1 MSNPVPRER
10 SSTDLGKQLHPRSLK
25 AAIPRQIV
33 VSLALVSLLS
43 ASLTPR
49 SYSAVQ
55 NQQPGSP
62 QSGNQEFRT
71 VGRGIEHLRI
81 TRGHK
86 SENEATGPWV
96 INLLRVDLKQVDL
109 CIAHALDEGVG
120 LETTS
125 SIAARYSAIAA
136 VNAGFFRTT
145 GTYRGESSG
154 VLVVDGKLISE
165 PIEGRA
171 AFGLI
176 KSSAGAEI
184 IFGHLKFSGYVES
197 VRGRRSAT
205 SGMNRPRGADELIVY
220 TPEFHRTTLTTP
232 DGVEVIVRR
241 TRIIRIRG
249 GEGSSVIPL
258 DGFVISACGSAREW
272 VLANLRV
279 GSVVRLSSKLVPVES
294 EMTDS
299 WKRASFIVGGGP
311 QLIKA
316 GRVAI
321 TFEDEKIAPKFVNDR
336 HPRTAIARLKDGC
349 MLVATVDGRQPE
361 VSAGMS
367 LPELADLLSEFG
379 VSEAINLDGGGST
392 TMVVN
397 GKLVNHPSD
406 QTGERPVSDAI
417 LMLPRRLQQK
427 ERVH

>member
-1 MSNPVPRER
+1 MRKGMLEGKSTWSVERTHVRSFPV
-10 SSTDLGKQLHPRSLK
+10 LG
-25 AAIPRQIV
+25 AIRLV
-33 VSLALVSLLS
+33 VCLALLSLLS
-43 ASLTPR
+43 PNLTR

-55 NQQPGSP
+55 NQQPGK
-62 QSGNQEFRT
+62 QESGNQEFQR

-81 TRGHK
+81 IRGHK
-86 SENEATGPWV
+86 SESEVTGPWV
-96 INLLRVDLKQVDL
+96 INLLRVDLRQVD
-109 CIAHALDEGVG
+109 CRIAHALDEGLG

-125 SIAARYSAIAA
+125 SIASRYGASVA
-136 VNAGFFRTT
+136 VNTGFFRTT

-154 VLVVDGKLISE
+154 VLVLDGKLISE

-171 AFGLI
+171 AFGLT

-197 VRGRRSAT
+197 VRGRRLAI
-205 SGMNRPRGADELIVY
+205 SGLNRPRVSNELIVY

-232 DGVEVIVRR
+232 DGVEAIVRG
-241 TRIIRIRG
+241 TRIIRIRDR
-249 GEGSSVIPL
+249 EGSSAIPL

-279 GSVVRLSSKLVPVES
+279 SSVVRLGSKLVPVES

-299 WKRASFIVGGGP
+299 WKGASFIVGGGP

-321 TFEDEKIAPKFVNDR
+321 TFEDEKIAARFVSDR
-336 HPRTAIARLKDGC
+336 HPRTAIARLKDGR
-349 MLVATVDGRQPE
+349 MLVATVDGRQPG

-367 LPELADLLSEFG
+367 LPELADLLLEFG
-379 VSEAINLDGGGST
+379 ASEAINLDGGGST

-397 GKLVNHPSD
+397 GKLVNNPSD

-427 ERVH
+427 DKVH

>member
-1 MSNPVPRER
+1 MRKGMLEGRSTWPVER
-10 SSTDLGKQLHPRSLK
+10 AHVRLFRVPGAMKL
-25 AAIPRQIV
+25 V
-33 VSLALVSLLS
+33 VCLALLSLPS
-43 ASLTPR
+43 PNLTPR

-55 NQQPGSP
+55 NQQAGK
-62 QSGNQEFRT
+62 QESGNQEFQN

-81 TRGHK
+81 IRGHK
-86 SENEATGPWV
+86 SESEVTGPWV
-96 INLLRVDLKQVDL
+96 INVLRIDLKEVD
-109 CIAHALDEGVG
+109 CRIAHALDEGVG

-125 SIAARYSAIAA
+125 SIASRYGASAA

-154 VLVVDGKLISE
+154 VLVLEGELISE

-171 AFGLI
+171 AFGFI
-176 KSSAGAEI
+176 KSLAGAEI
-184 IFGHLKFSGYVES
+184 VFGHLKFSGYVES
-197 VRGRRSAT
+197 VRGRRLAT
-205 SGMNRPRGADELIVY
+205 SGLNRPRAADELIAY

-232 DGVEVIVRR
+232 DGVEAIVRR
-241 TRIIRIRG
+241 TRIIRIRD
-249 GEGSSVIPL
+249 GEGSSAIPPN
-258 DGFVISACGSAREW
+258 GFVISACGSAREW

-279 GSVVRLSSKLVPVES
+279 GAIVRLSSKLVPVER

-316 GRVAI
+316 SRVAI
-321 TFEDEKIAPKFVNDR
+321 PFEDEKIAAKFVSDR
-336 HPRTAIARLKDGC
+336 HPRTAIARLKDGR
-349 MLVATVDGRQPE
+349 MLVATVDGRQPG

-367 LPELADLLSEFG
+367 LPELADLLLEFG
-379 VSEAINLDGGGST
+379 ASEAINLDGGGST

-397 GKLVNHPSD
+397 GRLVNNPSD

-427 ERVH
+427 DRVH